1 MHTVLFIM
9 SILLS
14 LNLASAL
21 FHLIPGAFRL
31 DEIIPEKYLN
41 IALAVFGGVYLF
53 FIIERLLR
61 FAMVIRFVFIES
73 AIVPTKETR
82 NVRRVRCCARIM
94 VLYIL
99 GRQVV
104 KKFL

>member
-1 MHTVLFIM
+1 MHTVLLIM
-9 SILLS
+9 SILFS

-82 NVRRVRCCARIM
+82 MCGECSAEIGSWFCTVWGVR
-94 VLYIL
+94 L
-99 GRQVV
+99 
-104 KKFL
+104 